1 MEIAMIIIKALAAMV
16 GWTAFAVIV
25 AIAAL
30 TFLLYTKTLTLD
42 SIKDFF
48 NRRNFGVESLNFRV
62 L

>member
-16 GWTAFAVIV
+16 GCTVFAVIV

-42 SIKDFF
+42 SIKDFL
-48 NRRNFGVESLNFRV
+48 NRRNWR
-62 L
+62 